1 MWWGE
6 NYGWSEDCT
15 SFTVCTSRIFSNGKV
30 AKLCLYIVGR
40 VANAA
45 NIAIVIR
52 VKIDVYQEQ
61 RTVVHFQR

>member
-1 MWWGE
+1 MVGE
-6 NYGWSEDCT
+6 VWMERGLYLFHGLHEPH
-15 SFTVCTSRIFSNGKV
+15 IFEWKSGE
-30 AKLCLYIVGR
+30 LCLYIVGR